1 MQVRIKCAI
10 LVATQYICPL
20 PLHSVHQLHF
30 SYRMLNL
37 AVNSSAQLKCSTQ
50 VLNSSAQLDCST
62 QLVICPGVFSR
73 AGRRAAAG
81 TACVG
86 TRGSRPQ
93 QSACRYGT
101 AAAASFVF
109 CRPSQ
114 IVLFSRSTTTPSRIS
129 RRQAERNGH
138 ARQHD
143 AASAVRRVLDGDV
156 GSALLPPRSDI
167 YNIGNRSS

>member
-1 MQVRIKCAI
+1 
-10 LVATQYICPL
+10 
-20 PLHSVHQLHF
+20 
-30 SYRMLNL
+30 MLNS

-101 AAAASFVF
+101 AAAASVVF

-114 IVLFSRSTTTPSRIS
+114 IVLFSRSTTTPSRIR

-156 GSALLPPRSDI
+156 GWRCSLPDPIYIILGIAFHNNMTASFGLLTRILILFFSW
-167 YNIGNRSS
+167 NEFGNLSIECCC